1 MIDENETVVTLSDLK
16 QLGKQGGATALL
28 EDGTLL
34 TLRGRHATRRT
45 KGYVDGILKEIDVII
60 PYPKI
65 LNQIRTI
72 KSQNTLVAR
81 RINRQSPLR
90 LTGRGYHR
98 KGKE

>member
-65 LNQIRTI
+65 
-72 KSQNTLVAR
+72 
-81 RINRQSPLR
+81 
-90 LTGRGYHR
+90 
-98 KGKE
+98 